1 MHLRPWLVWRDLRA
15 LTSGDVDAYA
25 AKRLKQKT
33 RRKRPVSPACV
44 NRELALLK
52 SILRR
57 ACDDGKLPGVPR
69 IRMLR
74 EPPGRAPLLD
84 AEQERALVAACDSQ
98 RLRMLVLLG
107 IETGCRLSE
116 LTGLR
121 WRDLDLSAGI
131 LRVERSKSGK
141 RRDLPLSAVALDL
154 LRTWRPDGVPA
165 GRYVLPTRSGRRWL
179 AAQRPW
185 ERATNA
191 AGLAGW
197 RLHDLR
203 HVFAS
208 RAVMRGVDLLT
219 VARLLGH
226 ASTKMVE
233 RYAHLS
239 PHHVAA
245 AMMGPPAAA
254 PAPRSVPSPGST
266 EEGCPKSP

>member
-1 MHLRPWLVWRDLRA
+1 
-15 LTSGDVDAYA
+15 
-25 AKRLKQKT
+25 
-33 RRKRPVSPACV
+33 
-44 NRELALLK
+44 
-52 SILRR
+52 
-57 ACDDGKLPGVPR
+57 
-69 IRMLR
+69 MLR

-98 RLRMLVLLG
+98 RLRMLALLG
-107 IETGCRLSE
+107 IETGCRLSK

-208 RAVMRGVDLLT
+208 RAVMRGVDLPT
-219 VARLLGH
+219 VAACLGH
-226 ASTKMVE
+226 SGLQMVQ
-233 RYAHLS
+233 RYSHLT
-239 PHHVAA
+239 PGHRAA
-245 AMMGPPAAA
+245 AVRGVA
-254 PAPRSVPSPGST
+254 PSLAPSAT
-266 EEGCPKSP
+266 EQKGGASETG